1 LFRQIC
7 ESYQGLT
14 PADLEDLTAD
24 QLYILCAKKSDL
36 ARLGGA
42 ATVSVDE
49 AREIGIIQH
58 SANPTSLVQR
68 VRAQKQAERE
78 AEKKLSKRH
87 RRREFDRQLKER
99 RARGEKI

>member
-24 QLYILCAKKSDL
+24 QLYIMCAKKSDL
-36 ARLGGA
+36 ARLGGS

-49 AREIGIIQH
+49 AREIGVIQH
-58 SANPTSLVQR
+58 AAKPTSLVQR
-68 VRAQKQAERE
+68 VRAQKKAERE
-78 AEKKLSKRH
+78 ATTKQSKRQ
-87 RRREFDRQLKER
+87 RRREFDRQLKEA
-99 RARGEKI
+99 RARGETI

>member
-1 LFRQIC
+1 MFRQIC

-14 PADLEDLTAD
+14 PADLEELTAD
-24 QLYILCAKKSDL
+24 QLYILCAKKIDL
-36 ARLGGA
+36 ARLGGT

-58 SANPTSLVQR
+58 TAKPTSQVQR
-68 VRAQKQAERE
+68 VRAQKKAERE
-78 AEKKLSKRH
+78 AAKKQSKRE
-87 RRREFDRQLKER
+87 RRREWDRQLAER